1 MGSFANALSQ
11 MIGLKTAQ
19 QLLDTW
25 VPTHLTSTDRWTKFQ
40 EHAVQIIDL
49 KHGRVGFR
57 KLQHPYDLKMNDSMP
72 LLLQLKGNDGSETH
86 AVTVYGNKIYDSASR
101 YVLEKTQ
108 ASLDWCCGEYG
119 FNRALRTYALTIEQP
134 TTAKKRSRH

>member
-1 MGSFANALSQ
+1 
-11 MIGLKTAQ
+11 MIGFETAQ
-19 QLLDTW
+19 KLLETW
-25 VPTHLTSTDRWTKFQ
+25 VPTHFTSTDRWTKFQ
-40 EHAVQIIDL
+40 EHAVQITGST
-49 KHGRVGFR
+49 HRRVGFR
-57 KLQHPYDLKMNDSMP
+57 KLQHPYDLNMDDSMP

-119 FNRALRTYALTIEQP
+119 YNRALRTYVLTLERP
-134 TTAKKRSRH
+134 AAAKKRSRH